1 MKKGFCKNI
10 HFERGLEWSGVNRMI
25 IHFSKASIPPSI
37 RSSIHPFLKII
48 LALNNQSSIQ
58 FRPPTSSD
66 DLCLLFCLILILLY
80 MGIGQYRL
88 LGDLQTVQQYWH
100 IFAPGSAWQIQSSS
114 LANPVIQLPVIQLGQ
129 FQSSSL
135 ANPVIQLGQSSHP
148 PWPIQS
154 SSLAT
159 FHKPVRINRRSQHS
173 RPGSHEDLLI
183 RVRDHPKI
191 VHICSVPLVYGNK
204 ANFQEREIRIQ
215 YLNFSVVLSQENIFT
230 TLNSLSIVHQ
240 FINIFTPFFV
250 EFVVVNRHCSCGEKK
265 KPFDS
270 PALPKGGSFY
280 TCTRP
285 PNSFQDPSS
294 SLRTGKKCKIFF
306 EIHNSFCC
314 LSFIKKNSAYSF
326 TKVQKL
332 LLLPIISLFFVRFLA
347 VRLHLFLTTHD

>member
-66 DLCLLFCLILILLY
+66 DLCLLFCLIIILLY

-154 SSLAT
+154 SSLANPVIQLGHIPQTCQDQPKIST
-159 FHKPVRINRRSQHS
+159 FPAGITRRSPHS
-173 RPGSHEDLLI
+173 RPGSPED
-183 RVRDHPKI
+183 R
-191 VHICSVPLVYGNK
+191 
-204 ANFQEREIRIQ
+204 A
-215 YLNFSVVLSQENIFT
+215 YLF
-230 TLNSLSIVHQ
+230 
-240 FINIFTPFFV
+240 
-250 EFVVVNRHCSCGEKK
+250 
-265 KPFDS
+265 
-270 PALPKGGSFY
+270 
-280 TCTRP
+280 CTIG
-285 PNSFQDPSS
+285 
-294 SLRTGKKCKIFF
+294 LWK
-306 EIHNSFCC
+306 
-314 LSFIKKNSAYSF
+314 
-326 TKVQKL
+326 
-332 LLLPIISLFFVRFLA
+332 
-347 VRLHLFLTTHD
+347 